1 VWLQITEALTF
12 LHYSG
17 HVLHRNVCPA
27 SILVTKKGTWKL
39 GGLEFTGQLGKLS
52 ELVPGKSG
60 ARTNPSA
67 GVLCPAIQRKHLRA
81 ALNASASAGT
91 AKTHV

>member
-1 VWLQITEALTF
+1 MLIKCSFQITEALSF

-39 GGLEFTGQLGKLS
+39 AGLEFTGEVKIKFYIPL
-52 ELVPGKSG
+52 E
-60 ARTNPSA
+60 
-67 GVLCPAIQRKHLRA
+67 
-81 ALNASASAGT
+81 
-91 AKTHV
+91 HVCEQNYHSVYRNYYVYGSIRNNE